1 MNFRVLLLVFLI
13 GCSDFMVGAAP
24 KQNYGAEAGKQLVI
38 RANALFNKGKYAE
51 AKVLYEQALATGDK
65 FYAKKCT
72 EQLQAINTLLR
83 GKQQKKQ
90 RTQRA
95 TVFTI
100 SQDTVKINYLGGD
113 YPIHVNGENWNAT
126 IPNED
131 WCKID
136 IDRKTGIV
144 KIFSS
149 PNESTDSR
157 STLITIK
164 NGNGQK
170 KTVEVINEGAP
181 EILRSSAQ
189 SLVFTPLGETNVV
202 DIDANTEWNV
212 ADVPE
217 WLKAIKGADNI
228 QFTANAN
235 DDNKDRIAQVKVE
248 TPSRQEITINIIQ
261 GARLDSLA
269 FSKNDL
275 HFGQDG
281 GDEYIQV
288 LTDADDW
295 RFGSFPH
302 WCQLERIDSNTIKV
316 HCTPNEP
323 VDMPR
328 EASINVT
335 TGNQTLG
342 INVFQAP
349 KPIVHIIPTDGIGGR
364 RISFGFRAGYINPFI
379 ATNASSKPILSPV
392 NYMQGTETPPADYKS
407 SGGFNVG
414 AFADIRLYKNLYLN
428 AGVDFLY
435 YKYKNEFSGDMKLNL
450 PGNNDT
456 QRLIGEGLGSFKEE
470 YTMMT
475 IDIPVLASYRI
486 PITKKS
492 HIRINAGPVLSIGLS
507 SELDLSGRTNSESLL
522 TYKVINGKISNEP
535 INLQA
540 SKHHCNYVGDFNMYS
555 DMAHLTTTS
564 AYGNN
569 SRTPPSDDKMDA
581 VPYNRFNFGLRF
593 GVGYEYMGIS
603 LSLHYQWMVTNMAN
617 KNFWN
622 GNRWTILHSNDEYHM
637 TGYSQHNNLLMVTLG
652 YTFRY

>member
-1 MNFRVLLLVFLI
+1 MNLRVLLLVFLI
-13 GCSDFMVGAAP
+13 GCSCLWTEAATKDNFGTKACEQMV
-24 KQNYGAEAGKQLVI
+24 V
-38 RANALFNKGKYAE
+38 RANALYKKGKYAD

-65 FYAKKCT
+65 FFAKKCT
-72 EQLQAINTLLR
+72 DELRTINTLLR
-83 GKQQKKQ
+83 GQQQKKQ
-90 RTQRA
+90 KKLRT

-126 IPNED
+126 ISDED

-144 KIFSS
+144 KIYSS

-189 SLVFTPLGETNVV
+189 SLMFTPLGETNIV
-202 DIDANTEWNV
+202 DIDANTEWDV
-212 ADVPE
+212 ADVPD

-235 DDNKDRIAQVKVE
+235 DENKDRIAQVKVG
-248 TPSRQEITINIIQ
+248 TPSKQEITINIIQ

-269 FSKNDL
+269 FSKNNL
-275 HFGQDG
+275 HFGSDG
-281 GDEYIQV
+281 GDEYIHV

-302 WCQLERIDSNTIKV
+302 WCQLERIDNNTIKV

-328 EASINVT
+328 EASVNVT

-349 KPIVHIIPTDGIGGR
+349 KPIVHVIPTDGIGGR
-364 RISFGFRAGYINPFI
+364 RISFGFRAGYIYPMIDAN
-379 ATNASSKPILSPV
+379 SSSNTYSAV
-392 NYMQGTETPPADYKS
+392 NYAQPANLGS
-407 SGGFNVG
+407 SDAFSSYTSAGGFSIG
-414 AFADIRLYKNLYLN
+414 AYADIRLYKNLYLN
-428 AGVDFLY
+428 AGLNFIY
-435 YKYKNEFSGDMKLNL
+435 YEYKNLLEGKMDVRYSF
-450 PGNNDT
+450 GNPNFYMA
-456 QRLIGEGLGSFKEE
+456 GESQSSFKED
-470 YTMMT
+470 YTVMNLE
-475 IDIPVLASYRI
+475 IPILASYRI
-486 PITKKS
+486 PVNKKS
-492 HIRINAGPVLSIGLS
+492 NFQINLGPVFDFGLNYK
-507 SELDLSGRTNSESLL
+507 LDISGNAKGDRLKM
-522 TYKVINGKISNEP
+522 YKVVNGIPQVQSGLYMN
-535 INLQA
+535 NLSYSGSFDMY
-540 SKHHCNYVGDFNMYS
+540 SKSALLITENSMTAAHDGIETDFPFEEAPYRRFNM
-555 DMAHLTTTS
+555 
-564 AYGNN
+564 
-569 SRTPPSDDKMDA
+569 
-581 VPYNRFNFGLRF
+581 GLQF
-593 GVGYEYMGIS
+593 GVGYEYMGINLTIS
-603 LSLHYQWMVTNMAN
+603 YQYMLTDIANAKFWGGDRWNIFKNVTDLM
-617 KNFWN
+617 K
-622 GNRWTILHSNDEYHM
+622 
-637 TGYSQHNNLLMVTLG
+637 GYNQRNNYLMFTVG